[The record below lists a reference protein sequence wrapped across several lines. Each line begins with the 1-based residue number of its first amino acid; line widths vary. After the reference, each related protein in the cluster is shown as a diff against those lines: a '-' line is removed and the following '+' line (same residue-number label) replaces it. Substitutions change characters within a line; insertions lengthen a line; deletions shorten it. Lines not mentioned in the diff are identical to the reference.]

1 MNRDT
6 YFTLFF
12 HLTFST
18 KQRMRLLTPPVQLR
32 LQQYMITFCKN
43 NGVVPLIINGVRDHM
58 HLLFYVC
65 SPSFCISDFVRE
77 LKKCTNK
84 LCNESLGYNGL
95 FSWQKGYFAQAI
107 SRDRVPGCYEYIRNQ
122 QKHHI
127 GMTFS
132 EEWEKM
138 KAAYE
143 KDGDIVD
150 KYKK

>member
-1 MNRDT
+1 M
-6 YFTLFF
+6 
-12 HLTFST
+12 
-18 KQRMRLLTPPVQLR
+18 
-32 LQQYMITFCKN
+32 
-43 NGVVPLIINGVRDHM
+43 
-58 HLLFYVC
+58 
-65 SPSFCISDFVRE
+65 RE

-143 KDGDIVD
+143 KDGNIVD
-150 KYKK
+150 KYRK